1 MSTPRPTDDVVAL
14 VVGVARLGERSLRG
28 WWRTYGLDAAGKY
41 VLEELFPRT
50 WRPVAIELDIAS
62 ATAVHDEL
70 LGRPTALHLFS
81 DYLPFRR
88 WAAAW
93 LAEQKTVEPPDD
105 LLETM
110 VGWDVDAAITAIRG
124 QTAAA
129 QPSDAERVGRGLL
142 LGRISR
148 AELAD
153 GSTVIDLSKRLA
165 AAYLDQ
171 SDELYPPY
179 LDLVG

>member
-1 MSTPRPTDDVVAL
+1 MSVGVVTDEVVRL

-50 WRPVAIELDIAS
+50 WQPAAVELDIAS
-62 ATAVHDEL
+62 AAVMHDEL

-81 DYLPFRR
+81 DHLPFRR

-93 LAEQKTVEPPDD
+93 LSEQKTAEQPDK

-110 VGWDVDAAITAIRG
+110 TEWDLASATTAIDSW
-124 QTAAA
+124 AAA
-129 QPSDAERVGRGLL
+129 RP
-142 LGRISR
+142 SR
-148 AELAD
+148 AESLGNGLRLGTASLPELTDPAKLVDLAQ
-153 GSTVIDLSKRLA
+153 RLA
-165 AAYLDQ
+165 AAYLTQNDQ
-171 SDELYPPY
+171 LRPPY
-179 LDLVG
+179 VDLVE